1 MKDHFICISNLHPLD
16 PETISRSLNI
26 LLCNDATDPQLSA
39 SIMTSPNFK
48 PDSFSV
54 LDRMSNNAFLSEGE
68 RDFDQWLG
76 LLVQRKL
83 EALLQEGFIR
93 LEALQG
99 AADFCVDQVRLLL
112 AISVGDEPVASILLN
127 QELPF
132 VIDRVLAFCLFGDP
146 SFEIYTH
153 RAFNAF
159 ARRVVPHI
167 IQHRLWR
174 KDICPEKLLLYSIAS
189 GLIGIDMKRSSPPL
203 TDFIPFKPLLNE
215 SIESVGEFIWDKLN
229 AFASR
234 GFSFECWNA
243 FSDQVLGQE
252 CNLVWFF
259 DDYIESL
266 FDLIFIQELMFM
278 NQRLRVTLVPKNGRF
293 DNDAAYGDITAFLLL
308 PPFKELR
315 KQVGRERLK
324 ISRHGPRM
332 GTANLKKLSPELAQE
347 LQQCDCLFIKGSGI
361 QEMFQGGI
369 QKLCY
374 TAYVLAREFNES
386 ESGFDARLGP
396 LLFFQTEPGEYAFW
410 GFKGR
415 AIKRMMFADGREIAA
430 CLSTIREHEHRK
442 RLIDPGEI
450 LREMQM
456 LLKMQRYTGQEYAAA
471 FNAELQLLSKKLV
484 YPAAFPEGR

>member
-1 MKDHFICISNLHPLD
+1 MNSHLIRVSDLHPLD
-16 PETISRSLNI
+16 PETISRSLKT
-26 LLCNDATDPQLSA
+26 LLCDDVVDSQLNA

-83 EALLQEGFIR
+83 EVLLQDGFIR
-93 LEALQG
+93 LETLQD

-112 AISVGDEPVASILLN
+112 AFAVGDQPVASILLN

-132 VIDRVLAFCLFGDP
+132 VLDRVLAFCLFGDP
-146 SFEIYTH
+146 SFEICTH

-159 ARRVVPHI
+159 AHQVVPHI
-167 IQHRLWR
+167 IQQRLWHR
-174 KDICPEKLLLYSIAS
+174 DICLEKLLLYSIAS
-189 GLIGIDMKRSSPPL
+189 GLLGIDMKRSSPPL

-215 SIESVGEFIWDKLN
+215 PVESVGEFIWDKLN
-229 AFASR
+229 AVASR
-234 GFSFECWNA
+234 GFSLECWNA

-266 FDLIFIQELMFM
+266 FDLIFIQELMST
-278 NQRLRVTLVPKNGRF
+278 NQRLKVTLVPKNGRF
-293 DNDAAYGDITAFLLL
+293 DNDVAYGDITAFLHL
-308 PPFKELR
+308 PPFKELS
-315 KQVGRERLK
+315 KQVAQERLK

-332 GTANLKKLSPELAQE
+332 GTANLKKLSPKLAQE
-347 LQQCDCLFIKGSGI
+347 LQRCDCLFIKGSGI
-361 QEMFQGGI
+361 HEMFQGGI
-369 QKLCY
+369 QKPCY
-374 TAYVLAREFNES
+374 TAYILAREFNES

-396 LLFFQTEPGEYAFW
+396 LLFFQTKPGEYAFW

-415 AIKRMMFADGREIAA
+415 AIRRMIFADGREIAA
-430 CLSTIREHEHRK
+430 CFSTLREHEYRK

-456 LLKMQRYTGQEYAAA
+456 LLKMQWYIGQEYAAA
-471 FNAELQLLSKKLV
+471 FNGELRLLSRKLV
-484 YPAAFPEGR
+484 YPAAFPEEM